1 MTGRPVHPAALV
13 AVGVLLGWA
22 IAQPF
27 PTPHTTTTT
36 TTANDVCQFVSRRP
50 ALVINRR

>member
-1 MTGRPVHPAALV
+1 MSSRPVHPAALV

-27 PTPHTTTTT
+27 PTPANTSS
-36 TTANDVCQFVSRRP
+36 TADAQHQHRP
-50 ALVINRR
+50 

>member
-1 MTGRPVHPAALV
+1 MTSRPVHPAALM
-13 AVGVLLGWA
+13 AVGVVLGWA

-27 PTPHTTTTT
+27 PAHTTTT
-36 TTANDVCQFVSRRP
+36 NDVRQFLSGRP